1 MSTKDTLE
9 SMARNTWLAGLGS
22 IGSSKEALGKS
33 IDAAQQK
40 SNNLYN
46 ELLSRGE
53 EIQSKIND
61 KKDEIQSKGKKILG
75 LGSEKSQEEKLVQLN
90 IAVDHLTNV
99 VVNLIEKRSAA
110 ALATPATKPATKSVA
125 KTAPKA
131 ATATKAAETA
141 KKIAQKADNVT
152 MPTKK
157 PVIKATTKKAT

>member
-22 IGSSKEALGKS
+22 IDSSKEALGKS

-75 LGSEKSQEEKLVQLN
+75 LGSEKSQEEKLAQLN

-110 ALATPATKPATKSVA
+110 ALETPATKPVEKAV
-125 KTAPKA
+125 PKA
-131 ATATKAAETA
+131 ATATKPAETA
-141 KKIAQKADNVT
+141 KKITQKADNAT
-152 MPTKK
+152 MTTEK

>member
-22 IGSSKEALGKS
+22 IDSSKEALGKS

-61 KKDEIQSKGKKILG
+61 KKDEIQSKGKNILG
-75 LGSEKSQEEKLVQLN
+75 LGSEKSQEEKLAQLT
-90 IAVDHLTNV
+90 IAVDHLTTV
-99 VVNLIEKRSAA
+99 VVDLIEKRSAT
-110 ALATPATKPATKSVA
+110 ALATPATKPVA
-125 KTAPKA
+125 KAAPKLA
-131 ATATKAAETA
+131 KPAETA
-141 KKIAQKADNVT
+141 KTIAQKADSAT

>member
-22 IGSSKEALGKS
+22 IDSSKEALGKS

-75 LGSEKSQEEKLVQLN
+75 LGSEKSQEEKLAQLN

-99 VVNLIEKRSAA
+99 VVNLIEKRSVP
-110 ALATPATKPATKSVA
+110 ALATPATKPVA

-131 ATATKAAETA
+131 ATSTKAAETA
-141 KKIAQKADNVT
+141 KKIAQKADNTT
-152 MPTKK
+152 MPTEKS
-157 PVIKATTKKAT
+157 VIKATTKKAT